1 MTDRHVVPDLFLEQF
16 RLGELPEPDGARL
29 RRALRT
35 DPSVQ
40 GRLDALVGSDERIAA
55 DYPASWLAGAIRQR
69 LAGAGIPSPE
79 SRVPSPESLD
89 SGPTRL
95 LFRWSFP
102 LATAVAVLV
111 LVVSAWRIPA
121 GSVPGGASETASTER
136 VKGATGLRPSLL
148 IYRRTASGTETLADG
163 AIARPGDLLRLGYSA
178 VDRPFG
184 AILSIDGRG
193 TVTMHL
199 PVNGQAAAPLH
210 RGDKTLLDT
219 AFELDDAP
227 RWERFYFVTAREA
240 FTIEAIVQA
249 ARRAAARVAERP
261 PDALDLPHGYDQA
274 TFLLQKEVKP

>member
-1 MTDRHVVPDLFLEQF
+1 MTDRRVVPDLFLEQF
-16 RLGELPEPDGARL
+16 RLGELPEPDGERL

-40 GRLDALVGSDERIAA
+40 GRLDALAGSDERIAA

-69 LAGAGIPSPE
+69 LAGAGA
-79 SRVPSPESLD
+79 D
-89 SGPTRL
+89 SGQTRL

-102 LATAVAVLV
+102 LATAIAVLV

-136 VKGATGLRPSLL
+136 VKGLRPSLL
-148 IYRRTASGTETLADG
+148 VYRRTASGTETLADG
-163 AIARPGDLLRLGYSA
+163 AIARPGDRLRLGYSA

-199 PVNGQAAAPLH
+199 PPNGHAAAPLG
-210 RGDKTLLDT
+210 RGDRTLLDT

-240 FTIEAIVQA
+240 FTIEPIVQA

-274 TFLLQKEVKP
+274 TFFLQKEVKP